1 MGKGNMVRDRVLVL
15 GMLLLGGTAAM
26 AQAADGGML
35 FKQRCQMCHV
45 SVAGQPTGI
54 GPNLAGV
61 VGRKAASTGYGYS
74 PALKA
79 SGLKWDKAT
88 LDKFLSGP
96 GAMVPGTK
104 MPISVSD
111 PAQRAAII
119 AYLATL
125 K

>member
-1 MGKGNMVRDRVLVL
+1 MGRTISLFAVGIGAMF
-15 GMLLLGGTAAM
+15 GTAPAM
-26 AQAADGGML
+26 AQAPDGGTL

-45 SVAGQPTGI
+45 STAGQPAGI

-61 VGRKAASTGYGYS
+61 VGRKAASTAYNYS
-74 PALKA
+74 DALKA

-96 GAMVPGTK
+96 GVLVPGTK
-104 MPISVSD
+104 MPVSVSD
-111 PAQRAAII
+111 PAQRAAIV

-125 K
+125 GK